1 MFLLLNTIFRT
12 CIQQNSNYEN
22 RNKCITI
29 YIFITDRCKHTVVC
43 IKFKKK
49 NRFSTQVE
57 KCIPMGISEHNCQSS
72 DHPSKEHHSQTVYIK
87 PNHFHLKHWNTCSS
101 FI

>member
-1 MFLLLNTIFRT
+1 MFLSHFPKIHKMTENLTSEQVEHAHKSNLHSANT
-12 CIQQNSNYEN
+12 NYEN

-49 NRFSTQVE
+49 KINKFSTQLE

-72 DHPSKEHHSQTVYIK
+72 DHPSKEHPSKTV
-87 PNHFHLKHWNTCSS
+87 
-101 FI
+101 

>member
-12 CIQQNSNYEN
+12 CIQQNSNNEN

-43 IKFKKK
+43 IKSKKK
-49 NRFSTQVE
+49 ENKKIF
-57 KCIPMGISEHNCQSS
+57 
-72 DHPSKEHHSQTVYIK
+72 
-87 PNHFHLKHWNTCSS
+87 NTGRKMYTNGNQ
-101 FI
+101 